1 MGFCGNWS
9 GDSLF
14 LGVSHLNLD
23 AKGRLVMPTRYRQKI
38 KDASEGRV
46 VMTTDPESC
55 LLLYT
60 LNEWEVVEAKLAKLP
75 SFNRQTRKL
84 QRLLLG
90 HATELEMDG
99 SGRLLVAPPL
109 REFANMDKNVVLIGQ
124 GNKFEIWDDGAWSKN
139 ISEWKEEGLDLKDV
153 PSELGDFSL

>member
-1 MGFCGNWS
+1 
-9 GDSLF
+9 
-14 LGVSHLNLD
+14 
-23 AKGRLVMPTRYRQKI
+23 MPARYRQKI
-38 KDASEGRV
+38 KDVSAGHV
-46 VMTTDPESC
+46 VMTADPESC

-60 LNEWEVVEAKLAKLP
+60 LNEWEIVEAKLTKLP

-90 HATELEMDG
+90 YATELEMDA

-109 REFANMDKNVVLIGQ
+109 REFANMDKNVILIGQ
-124 GNKFEIWDDGAWSKN
+124 GNKFEIWNDSAWDKN

>member
-1 MGFCGNWS
+1 
-9 GDSLF
+9 
-14 LGVSHLNLD
+14 
-23 AKGRLVMPTRYRQKI
+23 MPARYRQKI
-38 KDASEGRV
+38 KDVSAGRV
-46 VMTTDPESC
+46 VMTADPEAC

-60 LNEWEVVEAKLAKLP
+60 LNEWEVVEEKLTRLP

-90 HATELEMDG
+90 YATELEMDA
-99 SGRLLVAPPL
+99 SGRLLVAPAL
-109 REFANMDKNVVLIGQ
+109 REFANMDKNVILIGQ
-124 GNKFEIWDDGAWSKN
+124 GNKFEIWNDSAWDKN